1 MGLCLY
7 GLHPAAGRERP
18 VQSRDKAD
26 GPAQEIWAAKS
37 NAKRTQP
44 EFPKVDFP
52 MHKPDLPSFVF
63 FVSLAVVAVLALDL
77 DYRILKPLRPADRRF
92 PLVET

>member
-1 MGLCLY
+1 
-7 GLHPAAGRERP
+7 
-18 VQSRDKAD
+18 
-26 GPAQEIWAAKS
+26 
-37 NAKRTQP
+37 
-44 EFPKVDFP
+44 